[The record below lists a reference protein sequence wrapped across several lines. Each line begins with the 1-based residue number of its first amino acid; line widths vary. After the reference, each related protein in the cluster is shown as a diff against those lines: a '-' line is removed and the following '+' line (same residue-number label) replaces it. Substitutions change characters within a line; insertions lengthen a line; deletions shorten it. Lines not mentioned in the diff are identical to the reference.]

1 MSGDSRRPTATEQA
15 IAHYR
20 RNEWTEAERL
30 AQSVVQAEAGPRET
44 GVCRQLL
51 GLIAHRAGRYLE
63 AVGHF
68 QQAIALQPD
77 VPELRTGLSDAH
89 TALARRLRKQS
100 RLADAEHHARE
111 ALRWRP
117 ESPDS
122 LSVLGVLLHE
132 QDKLDE
138 ARLCFEQGVRGS
150 PRHPQLRLNYANL
163 LAALPERDAA
173 IEQYRIA
180 MELRPD
186 DVRTMLSAAGVMT
199 EMNRHRRAIQLLE
212 RAVTLAADNAD
223 VHFNLANAHAGAHEV
238 AAAVRHYEHA
248 LRLRPDW
255 RSARANWMRER
266 AEICD
271 WRDDWDQQ
279 LQAVVHDLSTD
290 ANEREPSPLN
300 VSQLP
305 GLPIPR
311 QLMRQA
317 ARRQTERY
325 RQQSARQGMF
335 GPSHLPGEGRTF
347 LSVSQDSE
355 VTEKTQTTA
364 ESGRPAGELP
374 LEQSRLK
381 IGYLS
386 HDLRHHAIGHL
397 TCGLFAHHDQS
408 RFEVFTYSLGPDDG
422 SEYRRRIVAGSE
434 HFHDLGGWSDSQIVN
449 RIVED
454 RVEVLI
460 DVQGY
465 SRDARPGVLLARPAP
480 ILIHYLGFPGTLG
493 GLVDYFV
500 TDPVLTPPGS
510 PLRDEFEE
518 SLIYLPDT
526 YQITDDRPTVSVQET
541 TREQCGLPREGFVF
555 CAFNNNYKIQPGI
568 FDVWM
573 RILRAVPGSVLWL
586 LSMQANVA
594 DNLRREA
601 TRRGVDPARLV
612 FADVVS
618 KPDHLAR
625 LRLADLFLDTTVC
638 GAHTTATDALWAEV
652 PVVTCPGERF
662 TERVAASL
670 LTAAGLE
677 ELIVGQLAD
686 YERLAIDLATHPDRC
701 RRIRE
706 EWASRRETSRLFAT
720 ASRVRQ
726 LERAYAAVWKRHC
739 DGLEPTDVFI
749 DPGQ

>member
-1 MSGDSRRPTATEQA
+1 MSGDSKRPTATERA

-20 RNEWTEAERL
+20 RNEWAEAERF

-51 GLIAHRAGRYLE
+51 GLIAHRAGRYSD
-63 AVGHF
+63 AVEHF
-68 QQAIALQPD
+68 QLAISLQPG
-77 VPELRTGLSDAH
+77 VPELRTGLCDAH

-100 RLADAEHHARE
+100 QLADAEHHARE
-111 ALRWRP
+111 ALRWQP
-117 ESPDS
+117 ESPNS

-138 ARLCFEQGVRGS
+138 ARQCFAKGVSGS

-163 LAALPERDAA
+163 LAAVQEQDAA

-186 DVRTMLSAAGVMT
+186 DVRTLLSAAGVMS
-199 EMNRHRRAIQLLE
+199 EVNRHKGAIQLLE
-212 RAVTLAADNAD
+212 RAVQLAADNAD
-223 VHFNLANAHAGAHEV
+223 VHFNLANAHAGAHEI

-255 RSARANWMRER
+255 RSARANWLRER

-271 WRDDWDQQ
+271 WRDDWDREMQT
-279 LQAVVHDLSTD
+279 LINNLSTA
-290 ANEREPSPLN
+290 ANEHEPLPLN
-300 VSQLP
+300 VSQMP

-325 RQQSARQGMF
+325 RQQSARQGML
-335 GPSHLPGEGRTF
+335 GPSHSVAELARVRT
-347 LSVSQDSE
+347 D
-355 VTEKTQTTA
+355 
-364 ESGRPAGELP
+364 GDPHRPLANSATGG
-374 LEQSRLK
+374 RLK

-397 TCGLFAHHDQS
+397 TCGLFAHHDRS

-422 SEYRRRIVAGSE
+422 SEYRQRIVEGSE
-434 HFHDLGGWSDSQIVN
+434 HFHDLGGWSDAQIVN
-449 RIVED
+449 RVVED

-526 YQITDDRPTVSVQET
+526 YQITDDRPTVSAREM
-541 TREQCGLPREGFVF
+541 TREQCGLPDAGFVF

-586 LSMQANVA
+586 LSMHSAVA

-638 GAHTTATDALWAEV
+638 GAHTTATDSLWAGV

-670 LTAAGLE
+670 LTAAGLQ
-677 ELIVGQLAD
+677 ELIVDQLAD
-686 YERLAIDLATHPDRC
+686 YERLVIDLATDPVRCQRIRDEWAC
-701 RRIRE
+701 RRE
-706 EWASRRETSRLFAT
+706 SSRLFAT

-726 LERAYAAVWKRHC
+726 LERAYETVWKRYC
-739 DGLEPTDVFI
+739 DGLEPTDVVI
-749 DPGQ
+749 APDAT

>member
-1 MSGDSRRPTATEQA
+1 MACRRTIVSGDSRSLTATERA

-20 RNEWTEAERL
+20 RNEWAEAERL
-30 AQSVVQAEAGPRET
+30 AQSVVQSEVGPRET

-51 GLIAHRAGRYLE
+51 GLIAHRTGRYAD
-63 AVGHF
+63 AVEQF
-68 QQAIALQPD
+68 QLAIALQPD
-77 VPELRTGLSDAH
+77 VPDLRTGLCDAH
-89 TALARRLRKQS
+89 TALARRLRKLS

-111 ALRWRP
+111 ALRWQP
-117 ESPDS
+117 ESPES

-138 ARLCFEQGVRGS
+138 ARHCFEQGVRGS

-163 LAALPERDAA
+163 LAALPERAAA

-186 DVRTMLSAAGVMT
+186 DVRTMLSAAGVML
-199 EMNRHRRAIQLLE
+199 EMGRHKGAIQLLE

-223 VHFNLANAHAGAHEV
+223 VHFNLANAHAGAFQS

-255 RSARANWMRER
+255 GSARANWMRER
-266 AEICD
+266 ADICD
-271 WRDDWDQQ
+271 WRDDWDREMQT
-279 LQAVVHDLSTD
+279 LINDLST
-290 ANEREPSPLN
+290 AVIEREPLPLN
-300 VSQLP
+300 ASQMP

-317 ARRQTERY
+317 ARRQTERA
-325 RQQSARQGMF
+325 RQQAARQGML
-335 GPSHLPGEGRTF
+335 GPSHSVAELARVRTNGDPHRT
-347 LSVSQDSE
+347 LASSA
-355 VTEKTQTTA
+355 T
-364 ESGRPAGELP
+364 SG
-374 LEQSRLK
+374 RLK

-397 TCGLFAHHDQS
+397 TCGLFAHHDRS

-422 SEYRRRIVAGSE
+422 SEYRRRIVEGSE
-434 HFHDLGGWSDSQIVN
+434 HFHDLGGWSDAQIVN
-449 RIVED
+449 RITED

-480 ILIHYLGFPGTLG
+480 VLIHYLGFPGTLG
-493 GLVDYFV
+493 GLVDYFI

-526 YQITDDRPTVSVQET
+526 YQMTDDRPTVSARAM
-541 TREQCGLPREGFVF
+541 TREQCGLSSDGFVF

-573 RILRAVPGSVLWL
+573 RILHAVPGSVLWL
-586 LSMQANVA
+586 LSMQPTVA

-601 TRRGVDPARLV
+601 KRRGVDPDRLV

-618 KPDHLAR
+618 KPEHLAR
-625 LRLADLFLDTTVC
+625 MSLADLFLDTTVC
-638 GAHTTATDALWAEV
+638 GAHTTATDCLWAGV

-677 ELIVGQLAD
+677 ELIVDHLAD
-686 YERLAIDLATHPDRC
+686 YERLVIDLATHPDRC
-701 RRIRE
+701 RRIRD
-706 EWASRRETSRLFAT
+706 EWACRRESSRLFAT

-726 LERAYAAVWKRHC
+726 LERAYAAVWNRHC
-739 DGLEPTDVFI
+739 DGLEPTDVVI
-749 DPGQ
+749 APDAT